1 MKKPPGKETPKP
13 DNNAAAHEF
22 LYPKRMQAIMSRRK
36 NLYSKK
42 TLQRRIFP
50 VSDDSTDEAS
60 ADSSVNADVTAGDER
75 SLQKIKMEITFSDK
89 STLEK
94 EIILTDKSAADKKV
108 IIFDETTEESDK
120 SDSGKIP
127 WVTVVI
133 LAVIVVAS
141 LATGIYHWYSSY
153 FQPSD
158 SVPPEYIE
166 KNPDNTINAPV
177 PTPGANTADN
187 PASDTAD
194 PEIPV
199 MERPAIDPLPEFLLL
214 WEEYDNED
222 IVAVLTLAGTEFLVV
237 QSSDNA
243 FYITHDINR
252 NYSSSGW
259 VFLDHQV
266 DLFMGLEHN
275 MVVFD
280 PVGGFMRETI
290 QEYAEYNYYLE
301 HPTISFSTLY
311 GDFEWEIFAF
321 YVAPVDFPFAVVN
334 HPNDET
340 WGEMVEQFTLVSLYN
355 TMLDVTMYDQIL
367 TIAVPTNIDPELF
380 YVLQARMLR
389 QITS

>member
-1 MKKPPGKETPKP
+1 MKKPKDKEVPQP
-13 DNNAAAHEF
+13 DFNAAAHEF
-22 LYPKRMQAIMSRRK
+22 LYPKRLQAIMSRRK
-36 NLYSKK
+36 NLYPKK

-50 VSDDSTDEAS
+50 MPDEQTDETAV
-60 ADSSVNADVTAGDER
+60 DSPENTGAFENDER
-75 SLQKIKMEITFSDK
+75 SLQKIKMEITFSDH

-94 EIILTDKSAADKKV
+94 EIILTDKNAADKKV
-108 IIFDETTEESDK
+108 IIFDENTKESNQTE
-120 SDSGKIP
+120 SGKIP
-127 WVTVVI
+127 WATVVV
-133 LAVIVVAS
+133 LGVIVVAS
-141 LATGIYHWYSSY
+141 LVTGIYHWYSSY

-158 SVPPEYIE
+158 TIPPAHTGE
-166 KNPDNTINAPV
+166 NPDNSINTPV
-177 PTPGANTADN
+177 STPDANAADDT
-187 PASDTAD
+187 PSDITD
-194 PEIPV
+194 PEAPGIQ
-199 MERPAIDPLPEFLLL
+199 RPAIDPLPEFLVL
-214 WEEYDNED
+214 WEEHGNED
-222 IVAVLTLAGTEFLVV
+222 IVAVLTLGETEFLVV

-259 VFLDHQV
+259 VFLDYQV

-275 MVVFD
+275 MVIFD
-280 PVGGFMRETI
+280 PIGGFMRETI
-290 QEYAEYNYYLE
+290 QEYAEYDHYLE
-301 HPTISFSTLY
+301 HPTILFSTLY

-334 HPNDET
+334 HPDDDV
-340 WGEMVEQFTLVSLYN
+340 WGETVEQFTLVSLYN

>member
-1 MKKPPGKETPKP
+1 MKKPKNKDITPP
-13 DNNAAAHEF
+13 DYNSAVEEF
-22 LYPKRMQAIMSRRK
+22 LYPKRLQAIMTRRK
-36 NLYSKK
+36 NLYPKK

-50 VSDDSTDEAS
+50 VSDEGTDEVPVGSSVS
-60 ADSSVNADVTAGDER
+60 ADINAGDER

-94 EIILTDKSAADKKV
+94 EIILSDKSAADKKV
-108 IIFDETTEESDK
+108 IVFDENAKEA
-120 SDSGKIP
+120 DSTGDGKIP
-127 WVTVVI
+127 WATVVI

-141 LATGIYHWYSSY
+141 LVTGIYHWYSSY

-158 SVPPEYIE
+158 SVPPEYID

-214 WEEYDNED
+214 WEEHGNED
-222 IVAVLTLAGTEFLVV
+222 IVAVLNLAETEFLVV
-237 QSSDNA
+237 QSNDNA

-259 VFLDHQV
+259 VFLDYQV

-275 MVVFD
+275 MVIFD
-280 PVGGFMRETI
+280 PVGGFMREAI
-290 QEYAEYNYYLE
+290 QEYAEYDHYLE
-301 HPTISFSTLY
+301 HPTILFSTLY

-334 HPNDET
+334 HPTDDI
-340 WGEMVEQFTLVSLYN
+340 WGEAVEQFTLVSLYN

-380 YVLQARMLR
+380 YILQARMLR